1 MLQQLEKQEEDAVE
15 IQQTFSDLRQEVDAK
30 SKKIKKLMMKL
41 RQVSLTPESLFYLIS
56 RFSFETICFAVVCN
70 KRATEGDERGV
81 RDILLLT
88 SEEDGA
94 SMGLFFSAVLS
105 IPLLRFMS
113 ITNLS
118 VFLPALLLKPSALQ
132 PH

>member
-1 MLQQLEKQEEDAVE
+1 MEKQEEDAVE

-41 RQVSLTPESLFYLIS
+41 RQVSLAPESLFYLIS
-56 RFSFETICFAVVCN
+56 RFSFETIWFAVVCN
-70 KRATEGDERGV
+70 KSATEGDERRV

-94 SMGLFFSAVLS
+94 SMRLFFSAVLS

-113 ITNLS
+113 ITNLI